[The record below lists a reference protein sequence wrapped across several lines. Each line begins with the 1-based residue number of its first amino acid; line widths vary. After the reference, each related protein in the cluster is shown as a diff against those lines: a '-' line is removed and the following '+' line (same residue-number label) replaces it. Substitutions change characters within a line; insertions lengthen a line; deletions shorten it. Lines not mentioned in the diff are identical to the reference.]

1 MIKRI
6 KGKFSF
12 VLMPVTA
19 QNHSDKQEMTPQNL
33 RLGAWGFIYLLEAKI
48 VPLGLKTA
56 GIEPPA

>member
-1 MIKRI
+1 
-6 KGKFSF
+6 
-12 VLMPVTA
+12 MPVTA